1 MKACLD
7 QFKLSLKQLEDNV
20 SVFSIQLDDAFY
32 QSLEQNDIKG
42 GSVQASVTI
51 KKVVDAFDITLEQ
64 QGEILIECQ
73 RCLENMVWPVD
84 CVDHLVVKYGTDP
97 TEETDELVVLGEQD
111 LFDLGWYLFE
121 FAALTIPICP
131 VHEEGDCD
139 PEMEEQLKQYAP
151 GEKTESIDPRWEQ
164 LKSLINN

>member
-7 QFKLSLKQLEDNV
+7 QFKLSLTQLEDNV
-20 SVFSIQLDDAFY
+20 SVFSFQLDDAFY

-51 KKVVDAFDITLEQ
+51 NKVVDAFDITLEQ

-84 CVDHLVVKYGTDP
+84 CVDHLVLKY
-97 TEETDELVVLGEQD
+97 
-111 LFDLGWYLFE
+111 
-121 FAALTIPICP
+121 
-131 VHEEGDCD
+131 
-139 PEMEEQLKQYAP
+139 
-151 GEKTESIDPRWEQ
+151 
-164 LKSLINN
+164 